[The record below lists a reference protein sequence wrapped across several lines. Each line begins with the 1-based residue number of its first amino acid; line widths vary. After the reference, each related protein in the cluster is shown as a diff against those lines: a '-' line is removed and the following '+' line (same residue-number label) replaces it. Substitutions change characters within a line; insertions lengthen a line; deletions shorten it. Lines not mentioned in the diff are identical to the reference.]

1 MLNDDLYD
9 VGIAQRRHMFG
20 PEGAEGQTEATTDLD
35 DKLQEIVTRVC
46 FGDIWQREGLAIV
59 DRSKITV
66 AMLVAL
72 GRAHEIRV
80 HLRGAL
86 ANGVS
91 PVELREIVLHAFLYA
106 GIPSAVEGM
115 RALKEVLGDH
125 DIDLD
130 VEGGLAA
137 TARAERSA

>member
-1 MLNDDLYD
+1 MLYDDLYD
-9 VGIAQRRHMFG
+9 VGIAQRRRMFG
-20 PEGAEGQTEATTDLD
+20 PEGAEGQTDATTDLD
-35 DKLQEIVTRVC
+35 DKLQEVVTRVC
-46 FGDIWQREGLAIV
+46 FGDIWQREGLAVV

-91 PVELREIVLHAFLYA
+91 PIELREIVLHSFLYA

-115 RALKEVLGDH
+115 RALKEVLAEQQV
-125 DIDLD
+125 DLD
-130 VEGGLAA
+130 VEGGVAAA
-137 TARAERSA
+137 TRVARA